1 MHKKDAIKIL
11 DEIGYDPSK
20 GTRKLNPESR
30 KKAKGAL
37 NALAKLGESY
47 QKKKKAAK
55 AVKPKTLESEGS
67 DA

>member
-1 MHKKDAIKIL
+1 VHKKDAIKIL
-11 DEIGYDPSK
+11 DEIGYDPEK

-47 QKKKKAAK
+47 EKKAAK

>member
-1 MHKKDAIKIL
+1 MNKKDAIKIL

-47 QKKKKAAK
+47 QKKAAK
-55 AVKPKTLESEGS
+55 VAKPKTLKSGET